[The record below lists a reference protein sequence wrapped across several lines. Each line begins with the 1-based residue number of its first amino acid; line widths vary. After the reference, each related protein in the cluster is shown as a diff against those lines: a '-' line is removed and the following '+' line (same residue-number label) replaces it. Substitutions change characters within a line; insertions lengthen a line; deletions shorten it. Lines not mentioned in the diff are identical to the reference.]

1 MVRDFKVIVNIF
13 ILKVDDRII
22 LDNKFLGYIVLFVFC
37 GSLFVFFLVF
47 FLIVNSIG
55 RIV

>member
-13 ILKVDDRII
+13 ISKVDDRII